1 MALIER
7 DAAFLDDAGDDAGL
21 GRAGAD
27 GANAAAAA
35 LGDAINFRAHLRGGE
50 EGVLATI
57 HRRAAGM
64 RGLAVERDGVSLDAE
79 RAEHRAERQI
89 EIEQH
94 RALLDV
100 QFEIRGGV
108 LEFLAAVLHVLEIN
122 ADVLQRVGQS

>member
-1 MALIER
+1 MP
-7 DAAFLDDAGDDAGL
+7 GL
-21 GRAGAD
+21 VVQEPMVQTPPLP
-27 GANAAAAA
+27 
-35 LGDAINFRAHLRGGE
+35 LGDAVNLRAHLRGGE
-50 EGVLATI
+50 EGVLAAV

-64 RGLAVERDGVSLDAE
+64 RGLAVKRDGVSLDAE

-108 LEFLAAVLHVLEIN
+108 REFLAAVLHALEIDPHVPS
-122 ADVLQRVGQS
+122 AHPAGGCRPCP